1 MAVKKSSA
9 PSLFG
14 AGLVND
20 GIISTDQLQR
30 ALKVQALLERP
41 KQLGEILIELGFATR
56 EAIHDGIARHGR
68 GMRLGEILL
77 ESGLI
82 SADSL
87 DTALK
92 IKSGN
97 KDKPLGQILIEMG
110 AINERSLLQCLA
122 HQGGVSYIEPTYAMI
137 DKSALGGV
145 SPDYL
150 ARHLFVPFCRTD
162 DGKTLVVVPDLR
174 NEAAIGALDEIYPN
188 GYQLALGPEE
198 RIRSTIEEIRHLRR
212 DAKPSGKAETADED
226 GVAQLVDHLFNQ
238 AIDERASDI
247 HIEPMAE
254 RIRVRY
260 RIDGVLVYRTDLPKD
275 LLPRLISRI
284 KILAECNIAEQ
295 RKHQGGRIKFR
306 KDGQEFDLRLSCY
319 VSVHGEC
326 AVIRVLNKQMG
337 LVGLDE
343 LGLAPSVLQKY
354 REHVLEL
361 PTGVVI
367 ITGPTGSGKTTTLYS
382 SLDYCNDMSRKIITV
397 EDPVEYQI
405 DGLIQCSIDIKAGRT
420 FENSLREIVRQDP
433 DIIVLGE
440 IRDKLTAETAI
451 QAALTGHKVYATFHT
466 EDSIGGLVRLLNME
480 IEAFLISS
488 TVVSIV
494 AQRLL
499 RRLCPKCKQPHVPSA
514 TEVRRVGIK
523 MADIKAY
530 EFFKG
535 QGCSHC
541 NYTGYRGRVGAYEML
556 VIDDNVKDAVLHQQP
571 AHLIRQ
577 MCVESSGLVSM
588 REDAVIKVIKGFT
601 SFDEVA
607 RHTPQTGAVRPI
619 AEIMSQIG

>member
-1 MAVKKSSA
+1 MPKKSKPA
-9 PSLFG
+9 SLLG
-14 AGLVND
+14 TGLVDD
-20 GIISTDQLQR
+20 GIITPEQLQR
-30 ALKVQALLERP
+30 ALKVQGLLERP

-82 SADSL
+82 SAESL
-87 DTALK
+87 ETALNIRK
-92 IKSGN
+92 QSD
-97 KDKPLGQILIEMG
+97 DKPIGQILIEMG
-110 AINERSLLQCLA
+110 AVNERSLLQCLA

-137 DKSALGGV
+137 DKTALGGV

-150 ARHLFVPFCRTD
+150 ARNLFVPFCKTD
-162 DGKTLVVVPDLR
+162 NGKTLVIVPDLR
-174 NEAAIGALDEIYPN
+174 NEETIAALEEIYN
-188 GYQLALGPEE
+188 GNYQLALGPEE
-198 RIRSTIEEIRHLRR
+198 RIRTTIEEIRHLRR
-212 DAKPSGKAETADED
+212 DAKGSAEKQGDDED
-226 GVAQLVDHLFNQ
+226 GVAQLVEHIFNQ
-238 AIDERASDI
+238 AIDERASDV

-306 KDGQEFDLRLSCY
+306 KDGEEFDLRLSCY

-405 DGLIQCSIDIKAGRT
+405 DGLIQCSIDTKAGRT

-451 QAALTGHKVYATFHT
+451 QAALTGHKGYATFHT

-499 RRLCPKCKQPHVPSA
+499 RRLCPKCKQPYSPTS
-514 TEVRRVGIK
+514 TDVRRIGVKMSEIK
-523 MADIKAY
+523 TY

-556 VIDDNVKDAVLHQQP
+556 VIDDNVKEGVLNQQP
-571 AHLIRQ
+571 AHIIRQ

-588 REDAVIKVIKGFT
+588 REDAIIKVIKGLT
-601 SFDEVA
+601 SFEEVA
-607 RHTPQTGAVRPI
+607 RHTPQTGTVRPI